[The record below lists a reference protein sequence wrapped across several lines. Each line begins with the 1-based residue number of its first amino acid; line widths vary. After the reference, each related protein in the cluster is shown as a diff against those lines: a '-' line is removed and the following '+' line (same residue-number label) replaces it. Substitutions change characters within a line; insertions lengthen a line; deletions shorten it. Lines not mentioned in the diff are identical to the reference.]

1 MIPSDIK
8 QKIKSNMRTK
18 KRKYKNRKKISLKI
32 FTISVCIKLISII
45 INSIN
50 LLLVQ
55 SNLQIHLFTS
65 KI

>member
-18 KRKYKNRKKISLKI
+18 KRKYKNRKKFSLKI

-50 LLLVQ
+50 LLLIQ